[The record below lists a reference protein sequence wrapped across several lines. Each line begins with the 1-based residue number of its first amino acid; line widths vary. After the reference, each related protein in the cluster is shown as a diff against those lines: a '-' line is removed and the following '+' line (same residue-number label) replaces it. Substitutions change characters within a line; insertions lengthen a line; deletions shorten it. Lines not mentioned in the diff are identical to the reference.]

1 MDPISEPD
9 VEAAWSAEI
18 VTNQTVN
25 ISKSTVGDINQVAAQ
40 SIQDSFNKVSESSAN
55 DELKNQLIKLNEAV
69 AEMLKVLSPAQ
80 QKQVASDV
88 KVLTDEATSA
98 APRRKWYELSAQGLL
113 EAAKAVG
120 ETALPV
126 IAAVNTVVGLL
137 TGSK

>member
-1 MDPISEPD
+1 
-9 VEAAWSAEI
+9 
-18 VTNQTVN
+18 
-25 ISKSTVGDINQVAAQ
+25 VAAQ
-40 SIQDSFNKVSESSAN
+40 SIQDSFKKVSESSAN

-80 QKQVASDV
+80 QKQVASDL
-88 KVLTDEATSA
+88 KVLTDEATSE

-126 IAAVNTVVGLL
+126 ITAVNTVVGLL
-137 TGSK
+137 TGSN